1 MLVRLAYT
9 AARKITT
16 LLELWHTRGFSAVR
30 GNLHDQIVGPGP
42 EPARTPSEWLRRFR
56 PTPYLNARFR
66 ATAWPFDAPIFSW
79 LLPVHADTPTAELR
93 ASLNAILEQP
103 YPRWEVIVVVDGAT
117 PPDWQPL
124 FEPFPQPQFRLLRL
138 DGEWDETAALNLA
151 LAEATGE
158 YAARL
163 STKVMV
169 AAHALH
175 RFAEAA
181 LASQADILFADEGI
195 TGTNP
200 DDISEI
206 AARPAFSY
214 DHFLTHADLGSLVF
228 ARTGKL
234 RQAGGFTKCADDG
247 YLRLIE
253 SSAAVAHIPDVLS
266 QSVTNLGPPNVES
279 GRLARVEH
287 FRRIGVVARV
297 EPDRWNPGVY
307 DVRFPVDPTARVAI
321 LIPTKNRVELLRP
334 CIESLERTTDLG
346 TVEIVVLDH
355 DSDDPATLEY
365 FHQIR
370 DQHRVIPVTGPFNF
384 AALMN
389 QGAAAIR
396 GRPTH
401 YLFLNNDTLAPE
413 AGWLEH
419 MLGLACRADVG
430 VVGATLIYPDGTIQH
445 AGIGVS
451 SLGGAD
457 HLFRNRR
464 LHRNGYERSRDDR
477 AAYLASREV
486 TAVTAACL
494 LIKAELFHHL
504 NGFNELFAVE
514 FNDVDLC
521 IRARQAG
528 YKVIQDSRA
537 VLFHFEGKSRGTER
551 VYHDDIQAFLE
562 RHRDLLPAGDL
573 YCSPLHSMR
582 PDIGVLQPWPV
593 PPVDVRPR
601 TVSVRLPHAPESI
614 H

>member
-1 MLVRLAYT
+1 MLIRLAST

-42 EPARTPSEWLRRFR
+42 EPARTPTEWLRRFR

-79 LLPVHADTPTAELR
+79 LLPVGVNTPTVELQ
-93 ASLNAILEQP
+93 ASLKAILEQP
-103 YPRWEVIVVVDGAT
+103 YPRWEVIVVVNGAT

-124 FEPFPQPQFRLLRL
+124 FEAFTEPQFRLLRL
-138 DGEWDETAALNLA
+138 DGEWNEIAALNLA
-151 LAEATGE
+151 LVEAKGE

-163 STKVMV
+163 CTKVTV

-181 LASQADILFADEGI
+181 LASQADILFADEAI

-200 DDISEI
+200 EDILEI
-206 AARPAFSY
+206 VARPAFSY

-228 ARTGKL
+228 ARTGKF
-234 RQAGGFTKCADDG
+234 RQAGGFTTCTDDG
-247 YLRLIE
+247 HLRLIE

-266 QSVTNLGPPNVES
+266 QSVAKLESPNVEA

-287 FRRIGVVARV
+287 FRRIGVAASV

-334 CIESLERTTDLG
+334 CIESLIRTTDPS

-355 DSDDPATLEY
+355 QSDDPATLEY
-365 FHQIR
+365 FDQIR
-370 DQHRVIPVTGPFNF
+370 GRHLVIPVTGPFNF

-389 QGAAAIR
+389 QGASAIR

-419 MLGLACRADVG
+419 MLGFSCRSDVG

-457 HLFRNRR
+457 HLFRNRK

-494 LIKAELFHHL
+494 LIRAELFHRL
-504 NGFNELFAVE
+504 NGFDERFAVE

-521 IRARQAG
+521 IRARQAR

-537 VLFHFEGKSRGTER
+537 VLFHFEGKSRGTEQ
-551 VYHDDIQAFLE
+551 VYHDDIQAFME
-562 RHRDLLPAGDL
+562 NHRDLIGAGDP
-573 YCSPLHSMR
+573 YSSPLHSMR

-601 TVSVRLPHAPESI
+601 TVRIRLPDAPESI
-614 H
+614 P

>member
-1 MLVRLAYT
+1 MLIRLAYT

-16 LLELWHTRGFSAVR
+16 LLDLWHTRGFSAVR

-42 EPARTPSEWLRRFR
+42 EPARTPTEWLRRFR

-79 LLPVHADTPTAELR
+79 LLPVAVGTPTAELQ
-93 ASLNAILEQP
+93 ATLKAILEQP
-103 YPRWEVIVVVDGAT
+103 YPRWEVIVVVNGAT

-124 FEPFPQPQFRLLRL
+124 FELIKEPQFRLIRL
-138 DGEWDETAALNLA
+138 DGEWDEIAAVNLA
-151 LAEATGE
+151 LTEAKGD

-163 STKVMV
+163 NTTVTV

-181 LASQADILFADEGI
+181 LASQADILFADEAI

-200 DDISEI
+200 DDILEI
-206 AARPAFSY
+206 VARPAFSY

-234 RQAGGFTKCADDG
+234 RQAGGFTKYVEDG

-253 SSAAVAHIPDVLS
+253 SSAAIAHIPDVLS
-266 QSVTNLGPPNVES
+266 QSVTNLEPPNVEA

-287 FRRIGVVARV
+287 FRRIGVAAIV

-321 LIPTKNRVELLRP
+321 LIPTKNRVDLLRP
-334 CIESLERTTDLG
+334 CIESLVRTTDPS

-355 DSDDPATLEY
+355 HSDDPATLEY
-365 FHQIR
+365 FNQIR
-370 DQHRVIPVTGPFNF
+370 SQHRVIPVTGTFNF
-384 AALMN
+384 AAIMN

-396 GRPTH
+396 RRPTH

-419 MLGLACRADVG
+419 LLGFGCRPDVG

-457 HLFRNRR
+457 HLFRHRR

-477 AAYLASREV
+477 AAYLASRDV

-494 LIKAELFHHL
+494 LIRAELFHRL

-521 IRARQAG
+521 IRGRQAG
-528 YKVIQDSRA
+528 YQVIQDSRA

-551 VYHDDIQAFLE
+551 VYHGDIRAFLE
-562 RHRDLLPAGDL
+562 HHRDLLPAGDL
-573 YCSPLHSMR
+573 FSSPLHSMR

-601 TVSVRLPHAPESI
+601 TVRIRLPVAPESI